1 MHVLGLTFFS
11 PDNGTPKDE
20 KIFLTTVM
28 LQVGGDVGKSTTNKS
43 SKRGRTKGSLWV
55 LYNIQQA
62 DSLEYMG
69 AALASKS

>member
-1 MHVLGLTFFS
+1 MHVLELTFFS

-28 LQVGGDVGKSTTNKS
+28 LQVGGDVGKSTTS
-43 SKRGRTKGSLWV
+43 TSTKRGRTKGSSWV
-55 LYNIQQA
+55 LYSIEHV

-69 AALASKS
+69 AALASKN